1 MGLEGDKMKKGLL
14 ITLVIV
20 TIMHIM
26 SFFGLVENMWDKCL
40 IFCYNT
46 ANGFSSG
53 YYEDK
58 IMIDTPEKAQLIA
71 ETVCNSVTKSRIYT
85 ARMHNFSDDG
95 KIIKVNSSVPKEYGV
110 KNIIVYIDKKSGEI
124 KKIYREK

>member
-14 ITLVIV
+14 ITLAIATIV
-20 TIMHIM
+20 HIM
-26 SFFGLVENMWDKCL
+26 SFFGLVENMWNECL

-46 ANGFSSG
+46 ANGFSNE

-71 ETVCNSVTKSRIYT
+71 ETICNSVTKSSIYT

-95 KIIKVNSSVPKEYGV
+95 RIIRVNSSVPKGYGV
-110 KNIIVYIDKKSGEI
+110 KNMIVYIDKKSGEI
-124 KKIYREK
+124 KKIYSEK

>member
-14 ITLVIV
+14 ITLIIA

-26 SFFGLVENMWDKCL
+26 SFFGLVENMWDECL

-46 ANGFSSG
+46 ANGFSGG

-58 IMIDTPEKAQLIA
+58 IMIDTPQKAQLIA
-71 ETVCNSVTKSRIYT
+71 ETVCNSVTKSSIYT

-95 KIIKVNSSVPKEYGV
+95 KVIKVNSSVPKGYGV
-110 KNIIVYIDKKSGEI
+110 KNMIVYIDKKAV
-124 KKIYREK
+124 K